1 MTPPVSSLQNLECG
15 KFYKIVGVLYKKKKK
30 NSHTLIARQKMIK
43 GNLTSMQSTS

>member
-30 NSHTLIARQKMIK
+30 FTYFNSKTKNDKREIY
-43 GNLTSMQSTS
+43 GF